1 MKNSTL
7 IISSSIALITAFAV
21 GAYIYTNQQKQE
33 QQQIAQSSGQE
44 LTRFGM
50 PSIGAADAKVNIVE
64 FFDPACEACRAF
76 YPVVK
81 NTVNFNGDKVKLTLR
96 YATFHQGSDYVA
108 KALEATRLQ
117 NKYWESVEAVLAAQP
132 EWAAHGA
139 PQPELIWNALAQIGL
154 DVEKAK
160 LDMNSPQ
167 IAARLA
173 QDAADVVTLKVQKTP
188 SFFVNSKPLT
198 TFGADAFNA
207 LVQSEVA
214 IAYPK

>member
-117 NKYWESVEAVLAAQP
+117 NKYWESVEAVLASQP